1 MAEYLSPGVYVEEF
15 DSGSKP
21 MEGVGTST
29 AGFIGLAE
37 RGPVEGLP
45 QLVTNFSDFKR
56 KYGGYL
62 SENEFGEYRFL
73 AYAVEHFF
81 INGGARCFIARVA
94 PEDAKCAAAAVPSE
108 DSAVLYNI
116 FFSGRILNDLEDLRL
131 RLARRS
137 DHRADVISPHTR
149 VLRGKCQNSTIL

>member
-56 KYGGYL
+56 KYGGIYPRM
-62 SENEFGEYRFL
+62 NL
-73 AYAVEHFF
+73 A
-81 INGGARCFIARVA
+81 
-94 PEDAKCAAAAVPSE
+94 
-108 DSAVLYNI
+108 NI
-116 FFSGRILNDLEDLRL
+116 VSLR
-131 RLARRS
+131 
-137 DHRADVISPHTR
+137 T
-149 VLRGKCQNSTIL
+149 Q

>member
-15 DSGSKP
+15 ESGGKP

-37 RGPVEGLP
+37 KGAVEGVP
-45 QLVTNFSDFKR
+45 QLVTNFADFKR

-81 INGGARCFIARVA
+81 INGGTRAFISRVA
-94 PEDAKCAAAAVPSE
+94 SKDAKCAEGKVPE
-108 DSAVLYNI
+108 ADAVLSVIAKNPGRGAITSALSSLRQARQKHRSLI
-116 FFSGRILNDLEDLRL
+116 FWTQPE
-131 RLARRS
+131 AS
-137 DHRADVISPHTR
+137 DIM
-149 VLRGKCQNSTIL
+149 